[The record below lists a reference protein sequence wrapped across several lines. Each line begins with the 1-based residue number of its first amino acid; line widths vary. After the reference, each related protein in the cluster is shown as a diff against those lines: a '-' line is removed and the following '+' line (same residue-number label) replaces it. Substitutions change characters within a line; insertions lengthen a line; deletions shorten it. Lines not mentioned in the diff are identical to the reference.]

1 MINVNQIQKIGFN
14 VSLPAVLQKL
24 VSDKLASGVYSTESE
39 VVEEGLRLLNER
51 DELRRIRLAEIK
63 EKIAIGYVE
72 STRGEVLDGNKVLTV
87 WKTLFVM
94 NAFLLLNLLKQT

>member
-72 STRGEVLDGNKVLTV
+72 STRGEVLDGNKVFDGLE
-87 WKTLFVM
+87 KLCSS
-94 NAFLLLNLLKQT
+94 